1 LTLEQLRI
9 FVAVAER
16 QHITRAAEAL
26 NLTQSAVSSAIS
38 ALETRHGVTLFD
50 RVGRSI
56 ILNETGRTFLAEA
69 QGVLDRAKA
78 AEGALD
84 DLSGLMRGRLSIM
97 ASQTIA
103 SHYLPKY
110 LVAYRAAY
118 PQILIDVHSG
128 NTDQVADG
136 VESGQA
142 ELGLVEGRVDRPT
155 LSSTLLA
162 EDELVVVVAPGH
174 PWASSEKTP
183 DMRTTPWVV
192 REPGSGTRAAFDVM
206 IRSLGLDENA
216 IDIAMVLPGNEA
228 ALGAVAAGLGATLI
242 SRNVAETYVAAGW
255 LVVVKGPTRY
265 RSFYVLRH
273 KQRYRTKAAE
283 ALLTLMK

>member
-1 LTLEQLRI
+1 MTLEQLRI

-84 DLSGLMRGRLSIM
+84 DLSGLRRGRLSIM

-110 LVAYRAAY
+110 LVAYRAAH
-118 PQILIDVHSG
+118 PQILIDLHSG

-142 ELGLVEGRVDRPT
+142 ELGLVEGSVDRPT

-174 PWASSEKTP
+174 PWAGSENFP
-183 DMRTTPWVV
+183 DLRTTPWVV
-192 REPGSGTRAAFDVM
+192 RETGSGTRAAFDNVM
-206 IRSLGLDENA
+206 NGLGLEEGS
-216 IDIAMVLPGNEA
+216 IDIAMVMPGNEA
-228 ALGAVAAGLGATLI
+228 ALGAVAAGLGATLT
-242 SRNVAETYVAAGW
+242 SRDVAETYVAAGW
-255 LVVVKGPTRY
+255 LVVVEGPKRY

-283 ALLTLMK
+283 ALLALMT